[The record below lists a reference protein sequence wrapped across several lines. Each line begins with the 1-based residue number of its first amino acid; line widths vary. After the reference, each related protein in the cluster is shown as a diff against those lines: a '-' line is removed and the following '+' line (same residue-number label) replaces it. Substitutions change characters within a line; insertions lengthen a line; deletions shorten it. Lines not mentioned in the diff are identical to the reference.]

1 MSKAQIRANKKWQEK
16 NYEFI
21 KISLKK
27 GLKDIIKERASNENK
42 SVNKYCIDKI
52 LGE

>member
-21 KISLKK
+21 KLSMKK

-42 SVNKYCIDKI
+42 SVNK
-52 LGE
+52 